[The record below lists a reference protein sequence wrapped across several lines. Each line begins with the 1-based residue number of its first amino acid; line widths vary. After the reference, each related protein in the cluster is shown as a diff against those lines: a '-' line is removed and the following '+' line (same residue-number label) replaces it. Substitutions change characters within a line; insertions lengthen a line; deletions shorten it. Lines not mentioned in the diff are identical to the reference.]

1 MRVLILDPF
10 HGAAGDMV
18 TGALLDCGAETDVVV
33 RAMKAVVA
41 EPVITQVSRAGIR
54 ALKIDTKATPA
65 HRTLD
70 DVLKRLDE
78 TAPYVPAPALAMA
91 RRVFE
96 RINAAEEEV
105 HGTHVHFH
113 EVGADDAIADII
125 GACTALHTLG
135 VDGVKILPVTLGHGT
150 GNGSHGTFPIPAPAT
165 AAILRNSGLVAIPGL
180 HAGELCTPTG
190 AALLAEFAT
199 LTVGDEVMPA
209 YTIKATGYGAG
220 TRDPHHT
227 PNVLRAMIVET
238 VEGTAL
244 SSAAVLPEDTVDLL
258 ETNVDDLSGE
268 VIAHAISRFM
278 EAGARDASATP
289 IVMKKGRPG
298 FLIKVISLPDT
309 SAMLAELMA
318 RELGTLGI
326 RCIPAV
332 HRFIAE
338 RTIGEVEIEIA
349 GKHRVL
355 PVKYGLMHGSVYTLK
370 AEFEPARTFAGEIGV
385 PVRDVLRL
393 AEEQAWKDVRG
404 KTAGRDKSV
413 KE

>member
-18 TGALLDCGAETDVVV
+18 TGALLDCGADSEVVI

-41 EPVITQVSRAGIR
+41 EPAITHVTRAGIR

-65 HRTLD
+65 HRTLGE
-70 DVLKRLDE
+70 VLKRLDE
-78 TAPYVPAPALAMA
+78 AAPYVPAPALAMA
-91 RRVFE
+91 RRVFN

-135 VDGVKILPVTLGHGT
+135 VDGVKVLPVTVGNGIGT
-150 GNGSHGTFPIPAPAT
+150 GSHGTFPIPAPAT
-165 AAILRNSGLVAIPGL
+165 AAILRNSGLATVSGL
-180 HAGELCTPTG
+180 HVGELCTPTG

-199 LTVGDEVMPA
+199 LAVEAPVLPA
-209 YTIKATGYGAG
+209 YTIKAIGYGAG
-220 TRDPHHT
+220 TRDPQHA

-238 VEGTAL
+238 IE
-244 SSAAVLPEDTVDLL
+244 SAASAGAAGLPEDTVDLL
-258 ETNVDDLSGE
+258 ETNVDDVSGE
-268 VIAHAISRFM
+268 VIADAITRFM
-278 EAGARDASATP
+278 DAGARDASATP

-309 SAMLAELMA
+309 SARLAELMA
-318 RELGTLGI
+318 QELGTLGI
-326 RCIPAV
+326 RCIPSV

-338 RTIGEVEIEIA
+338 RTIGDVEVEIS
-349 GKHRVL
+349 GKHRKL

-370 AEFEPARTFAGEIGV
+370 AEFEPARDFAAEIGV

-393 AEEQAWKDVRG
+393 AEERAWNEVRTKKSGKDR
-404 KTAGRDKSV
+404 S
-413 KE
+413 E